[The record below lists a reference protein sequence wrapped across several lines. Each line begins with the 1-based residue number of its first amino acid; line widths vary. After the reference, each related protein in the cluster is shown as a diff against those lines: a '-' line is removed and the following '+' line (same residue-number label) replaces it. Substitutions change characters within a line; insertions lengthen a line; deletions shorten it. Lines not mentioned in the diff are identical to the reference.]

1 MNKIGLIIQREYLNR
16 VRKKSFIIMTLIGPI
31 LMAAMF
37 VVPIWLATMED
48 EEIRKI
54 AVIDETN
61 SFEKALTSNETTIFD
76 FRKNE
81 NIDSLKA
88 NLNEL
93 GYYAILLIPKSDSLI
108 DVQLYSDQKSSISV
122 LNMIRGRIEN
132 EIEKRNLR
140 ERGIEENVL
149 EEISANIK
157 VDTYTVKEGKEEKS
171 STGVAMAIGFIGAFM
186 IYMFVFIYGAQ
197 VMRGVIEEKT
207 SRIVEVI
214 ISSVRPFQLMMGKI
228 LGIALVA
235 LTQFFLWIILTAGI
249 IFVAQGVIMPDKA
262 DINQEQLAENMA
274 SDPMTNELVNDAT
287 ASGAEDILNTLKTVP
302 IAKTLLIFL
311 FYFLGGYLLYAALFG
326 AIGAA
331 VDNETDTQQFMLP
344 ITIPLILAI
353 VVAQTVVKNPESA
366 LSFWFSIIPFTSPV
380 IMMIRVPFENVA
392 TWELLLSMFLLIVTF
407 IGTIWVGAKI
417 YRTGILMYGKKV
429 DYKELWKW
437 LRYKG

>member
-1 MNKIGLIIQREYLNR
+1 
-16 VRKKSFIIMTLIGPI
+16 
-31 LMAAMF
+31 
-37 VVPIWLATMED
+37 MED